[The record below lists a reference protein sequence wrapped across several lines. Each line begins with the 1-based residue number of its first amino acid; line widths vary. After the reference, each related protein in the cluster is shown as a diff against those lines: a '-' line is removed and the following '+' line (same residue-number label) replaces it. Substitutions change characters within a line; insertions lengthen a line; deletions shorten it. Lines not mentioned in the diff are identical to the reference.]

1 MTQPRTPSCET
12 EENMAARMLALLEQ
26 LAGGTELPHVFVGK
40 WEDPKTGE
48 VYNVALPAD
57 RIEGVFSILRER
69 WRDAWRLP
77 TLEGYKLRAERAE
90 AAWWHLMRFGE
101 EVRLWLSAAEAGG
114 LKSQAA
120 ALRRCVDAFVLRSR
134 TAYAILQPSKN
145 GAKKL

>member
-1 MTQPRTPSCET
+1 
-12 EENMAARMLALLEQ
+12 MLHLLEQ
-26 LAGGTELPHVFVGK
+26 LSEGSPMPHVFVGK

-57 RIEGVFSILRER
+57 RIEGVFSVLRER

-77 TLEGYKLRAERAE
+77 ILDAYKLRAERAE

-101 EVRLWLSAAEAGG
+101 EIRLWLTAAEQGG

-120 ALRRCVDAFVLRSR
+120 ALRRCVDAFILRSR
-134 TAYAILQPSKN
+134 TAYSILQPTKN
-145 GAKKL
+145 GDKKL